1 MDDRLDAFRRAT
13 WANLLANTLKTIV
26 EGSVGLAF
34 GSAALISN
42 AGHSVADLA
51 ASVVV
56 HVWGP
61 TAFEPPDST
70 HQHGHQRFEPLTALF
85 AGGVLIPLGAVLL
98 YDSVQKYL
106 SGDELVF
113 SIYLLGALV
122 FSMVDMYLT
131 YRYTERIN
139 QTVDSSSLHSLARD
153 CLNDFYTIIAALV
166 GVVGVWAGYPIFDPL
181 AGALISLVVMEEG
194 VELARTNIRY
204 LLDSA
209 PPEDVQAAI
218 RTTIVEHP
226 KVRNV
231 HDFTTYYSGTDVE
244 VEFHAEIDADQS
256 LEDAHTLETE
266 LIRTVQSQHD
276 VSDVH
281 VHLDPTSRTSAPG
294 KQNGREESNGMENAS

>member
-13 WANLLANTLKTIV
+13 WANLLGNALKIIV
-26 EGSVGLAF
+26 EGSVGLVF

-51 ASVVV
+51 ASVIV

-70 HQHGHQRFEPLTALF
+70 HQHGHQRFEPLTALI
-85 AGGVLIPLGAVLL
+85 AGGVLVPLGAVLL

-106 SGDELVF
+106 SGDELAF
-113 SIYLLGALV
+113 SIYLIGALV

-131 YRYTERIN
+131 YRYTEHIN
-139 QTVDSSSLHSLARD
+139 QTVDSSSLYSLARD

-166 GVVGVWAGYPIFDPL
+166 GVVGVWVGYPIFDPL

-209 PPEDVQAAI
+209 PPEDVQSAI

-226 KVRNV
+226 DVRNV

-266 LIRTVQSQHD
+266 LIRTVETQHD
-276 VSDVH
+276 VNDVH
-281 VHLDPTSRTSAPG
+281 VHLDPTSGTFTSG
-294 KQNGREESNGMENAS
+294 KQNGHEESSGAENAG